1 MLCST
6 DQHRSELN
14 PVKSEVLRERER
26 EREASTVSVL
36 MARVWEV
43 FAVDQTQHK

>member
-14 PVKSEVLRERER
+14 PVKSEVLRER